1 MKDSQKNPQSYF
13 SLSKRTTVV
22 ILLVFA
28 YLAAG
33 LTLHFVVPAFTWH
46 WFIFGL
52 IAVVI
57 PAGLICFYDNA
68 NKSVAP
74 TSDQKKQASKFFIK
88 YTVFYWFA
96 DCLYMAIF
104 NGWTP
109 WIFALGIL
117 FIVLVWINLANAF
130 LSNNKRNIVS
140 NLNNDKRNT
149 ASNLNNNKRTEVNL
163 NSNFFVVLDLV
174 VGLAATVYL
183 IYIIPQ
189 ELLNLQTIV
198 TTIVAAVYG
207 GILTLVGVAWTIRHS
222 TEERKLMEK
231 KREAE
236 RKEEERKKY
245 KPYFNHS
252 FPEKFD
258 FPNSNDNTVCVIL
271 IGKGQKV
278 KNKILTYVCNSN
290 NSIFKID
297 GISLNGEFYPSKAT
311 NLILEGQKIAICCY
325 VYKDIDLNQAV
336 ARLYVSDILGNQ
348 YIYNITFLLLSDTKG
363 KTFFGVKE
371 IKELSGDEYD
381 GSF

>member
-1 MKDSQKNPQSYF
+1 MKDSQKNSPIWSI
-13 SLSKRTTVV
+13 LSKRFIVV

-57 PAGLICFYDNA
+57 PAGLICFYDIV
-68 NKSVAP
+68 NKIVDPS
-74 TSDQKKQASKFFIK
+74 SDQKKQASKVFIK

-117 FIVLVWINLANAF
+117 FIVLVLINLANAF
-130 LSNNKRNIVS
+130 LSNNKRNAV
-140 NLNNDKRNT
+140 
-149 ASNLNNNKRTEVNL
+149 
-163 NSNFFVVLDLV
+163 SNFFVVLDLV
-174 VGLAATVYL
+174 VGLVATVYL

-189 ELLNLQTIV
+189 ELQNLQTIV

-207 GILTLVGVAWTIRHS
+207 GLLTLVGVAWTIRHS